1 MRDLLYQL
9 SRGFAFAG
17 VEHDDL
23 KFGLRVM
30 PVIIG
35 VLAGV
40 VFAIL
45 PDKPALT
52 GEGSLSRHLLSVF
65 STLPG
70 FFIAA
75 LAAISTFP
83 RPEMDDTMPAP
94 APRLKLRVGNDSDWV
109 DLTFR
114 MFLSHLFAYVTTLA
128 FLAVF
133 IFVGVDLL
141 HQSGDALMQRAL
153 PPTWLSSWS
162 HVLNAGY
169 VALAISLTA
178 NIVLTTLLGI
188 YFLAER
194 IHRPNS

>member
-1 MRDLLYQL
+1 MRDLVYQL
-9 SRGFAFAG
+9 TRGFAFAG
-17 VEHDDL
+17 VDHKDL

-30 PVIIG
+30 PV
-35 VLAGV
+35 L
-40 VFAIL
+40 FAIAAGMIFAVL
-45 PDKPALT
+45 PDKPLLT

-75 LAAISTFP
+75 LAAVSTFT
-83 RPEMDDTMPAP
+83 RPEMDETMPAP
-94 APRLKLRVGNDSDWV
+94 APRLKLRVGDESDWV

-114 MFLSHLFAYVTTLA
+114 MFLAHLFAYVTTLA

-133 IFVGVDLL
+133 IFVSVDLL
-141 HQSGDALMQRAL
+141 HQSGDTLL
-153 PPTWLSSWS
+153 KLVVPPKWLSSWS
-162 HVLNAGY
+162 HFLNAGY
-169 VALAISLTA
+169 VALAVGLTA